1 MSQNSTSK
9 NVSLSS
15 ESAKDSNPLSFL
27 RSTEETSRIPELEK
41 YLSLINTLKGH
52 EEFLLDVNGIVISSN
67 LEAVN
72 ITGYEEYEVIGK
84 HVSIFYPEDEIRK
97 ASEDLRRAKAIGS
110 IVITGMRLKKR
121 GTTFWA
127 KMKIKHS
134 TGDNQKNFFKVTLQ
148 DNTHRTLS
156 KIRVQSI
163 REEFLTIFNNPFIGT
178 FKFRSN
184 DFKILLCNQ
193 KTLDITGQ
201 ANSDNLF
208 FNDLFSCSI
217 QWKQFKQL
225 LDDDKKVEG
234 FQFLINDSRTVGKN
248 WGLISVRHFESQGF
262 VGGVLMDISEQYHQM
277 TELQRVNLELENFT
291 YHASHDLRAP
301 LTTVMGLVNLGLK
314 ETTVEGSRNY
324 FEMIQTRIQH
334 LDTLLKDLVAISYN
348 SKIEI
353 ASELFD
359 FKKEIDLLIE
369 TLQGPHPLVR
379 VSKEIVQP
387 LDFFTDAT
395 RMRTIL
401 RNLFSNSLK
410 YHNPDNESPYL
421 IIKVRA
427 GLTHASIKVQDNGIG
442 FDRTY
447 KEKIFDMFF
456 RATTQSNGSGL
467 GLYIAKSMLEKIN
480 GKISVESTLHKGT
493 TFLLTVPNQK
503 FTPTNNN

>member
-1 MSQNSTSK
+1 M
-9 NVSLSS
+9 
-15 ESAKDSNPLSFL
+15 
-27 RSTEETSRIPELEK
+27 
-41 YLSLINTLKGH
+41 
-52 EEFLLDVNGIVISSN
+52 
-67 LEAVN
+67 
-72 ITGYEEYEVIGK
+72 
-84 HVSIFYPEDEIRK
+84 
-97 ASEDLRRAKAIGS
+97 GS

-127 KMKIKHS
+127 KMKIKY
-134 TGDNQKNFFKVTLQ
+134 TTTEDQKNFFKVTLQ

-201 ANSDNLF
+201 VNAENLF
-208 FNDLFSCSI
+208 FNQLFSNSI

-234 FQFLINDSRTVGKN
+234 FQFIINDSRTPQKN

-301 LTTVMGLVNLGLK
+301 LTTVMGLANLGLK
-314 ETTVEGSRNY
+314 ETNIEASHKY

-334 LDTLLKDLVAISYN
+334 LDTLLKDLVSISYN
-348 SKIEI
+348 SKVDV
-353 ASELFD
+353 ACELFD
-359 FKKEIDLLIE
+359 FKKEIDLLID
-369 TLQGPHPLVR
+369 TLQGPHPLVHINTD
-379 VSKEIVQP
+379 IVQS
-387 LDFFTDAT
+387 LDFYTDAT
-395 RMRTIL
+395 RMRTVL

-410 YHNPDNESPYL
+410 YHNPDNSSPYL
-421 IIKVRA
+421 TIKVRV
-427 GLTHASIKVQDNGIG
+427 GLTHVSIKVQDNGIG
-442 FDRTY
+442 IDRTY

-467 GLYIAKSMLEKIN
+467 GLYIVKSMLDKIN
-480 GKISVESTLHKGT
+480 GKIAVESTIHKGT
-493 TFLLTVPNQK
+493 TFLLTIPNQK
-503 FTPTNNN
+503 FTSTNN